1 MARKRARSAGVRH
14 PGLKAVLFAV
24 AGAAALWLVWFGIT
38 DRQGMGP
45 WLMIGGPLAL
55 FCPLLAIYNAT
66 RVVVFR
72 NLRSGRTAIARW
84 TVPADEF
91 SEFIAHEETRVGIDV
106 NFYRPVASA
115 TGRDIDVIF
124 SDRGVLIDG
133 GWFPLSLDR
142 GRRVIAVDYRADPPA
157 IEFTTRLTTMVRT
170 SSMTVATRNTVAALR
185 VPVARAARGQV
196 GEVVDKFRARLAPL

>member
-72 NLRSGRTAIARW
+72 NLHSGRTAIARW
-84 TVPADEF
+84 TVPA
-91 SEFIAHEETRVGIDV
+91 IA
-106 NFYRPVASA
+106 P
-115 TGRDIDVIF
+115 
-124 SDRGVLIDG
+124 
-133 GWFPLSLDR
+133 
-142 GRRVIAVDYRADPPA
+142 RRR
-157 IEFTTRLTTMVRT
+157 
-170 SSMTVATRNTVAALR
+170 
-185 VPVARAARGQV
+185 
-196 GEVVDKFRARLAPL
+196 